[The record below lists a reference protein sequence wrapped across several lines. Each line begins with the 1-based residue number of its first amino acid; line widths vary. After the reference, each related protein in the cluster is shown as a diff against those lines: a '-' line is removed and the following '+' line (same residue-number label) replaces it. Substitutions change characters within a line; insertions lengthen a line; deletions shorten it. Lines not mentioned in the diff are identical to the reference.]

1 MLRGGLL
8 ALGVLL
14 AGCVPTRWLVVR
26 ARSNDGAPLPD
37 ATVSA
42 VCEPNGSAAK
52 LTGADGSV
60 ALEIRNYKPDRCVI
74 TATREGYD
82 TQQTRSDIVCE
93 DRPTCPPLDLL
104 MDTE

>member
-14 AGCVPTRWLVVR
+14 AGCAPSRWLVVR
-26 ARSNDGAPLPD
+26 VRSSDGAPLRD

-60 ALEIRNYKPDRCVI
+60 ALEIRNYNPDRCVI

-82 TQQTRSDIVCE
+82 TQQTSGDIVCE
-93 DRPTCPPLDLL
+93 DRSTCRPLDLR